1 MGLFVVALVFE
12 EFDQRMGG
20 FFYDEMTVRWPDI
33 DFETKFD
40 METYENETKTPIDF
54 KSSCRQRRRDLVQL
68 APFTFYAGLRSTD
81 LDEGSLKDLKANNRP
96 SPKWPAVKT
105 RPKLGLLF
113 CDEITEDTTQCSS
126 LAFRAAEI
134 LEQGA
139 ALVVICPPFL
149 VRNIIKAAQES
160 GKWEMRPNCFY
171 TLPYHPYPFAQPGDP
186 WHSQGMAPRT

>member
-1 MGLFVVALVFE
+1 MIGHSVPAIWPHLPFAGLLGG
-12 EFDQRMGG
+12 FDDVSDQERRANHDKRSSLLRMGG

-105 RPKLGLLF
+105 RPQLGLLF
-113 CDEITEDTTQCSS
+113 CDEITEDTIQCSS
-126 LAFRAAEI
+126 LVFRAAEI

-160 GKWEMRPNCFY
+160 GK
-171 TLPYHPYPFAQPGDP
+171 
-186 WHSQGMAPRT
+186 